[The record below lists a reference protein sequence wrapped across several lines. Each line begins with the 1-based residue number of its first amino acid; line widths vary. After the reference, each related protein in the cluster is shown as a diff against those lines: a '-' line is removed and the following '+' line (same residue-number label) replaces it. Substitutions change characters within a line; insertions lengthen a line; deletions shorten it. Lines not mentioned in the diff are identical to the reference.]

1 MLPTT
6 IYLFFPFLILINCDS
21 KTRGKKIEIELIGS
35 KQSDF
40 STQSPTPPPA
50 LLLPQF
56 ISYSK
61 MK

>member
-6 IYLFFPFLILINCDS
+6 VYLFFPFLIFINCDS

-50 LLLPQF
+50 LLFSPCL
-56 ISYSK
+56 SLTVK
-61 MK
+61 